1 MKYVFLIL
9 FLSSNLVCA
18 GAFDDRFPSA
28 RAAGMSNAVVA
39 VANDV
44 WAAYYNPAGLA
55 SIQNY
60 QTGFAYQKPYNYS
73 FFTSVFGSA
82 VIPISPSYGAAG
94 ISFES
99 FGVKYKGNTL
109 SQEYVATLSHG
120 FYLLND
126 IHTSLSVGYNLKYYH
141 MDLGESISG
150 IELGSG
156 GTFGMDVGVQASIY
170 KRTYLG
176 LYVYNVNTPT
186 LGVDT
191 AQDLPR
197 RIVVGAAYKPY
208 SGLTTALSM
217 NKSVGYE
224 TEIDAGFEFALID
237 MLDLRLGASTNPS
250 RFTAGV
256 GIKFESFQFDYGFR
270 SHPVLAETHSFGLM
284 YTW

>member
-1 MKYVFLIL
+1 MKYVILIL
-9 FLSSNLVCA
+9 FISINLVSA

-39 VANDV
+39 VTNDV

-94 ISFES
+94 VAFES

-150 IELGSG
+150 IELGAG
-156 GTFGMDVGVQASIY
+156 GTFGIDFGIQASVY

-176 LYVYNVNTPT
+176 LYVYNLNAPT

-197 RIVVGAAYKPY
+197 RVVVGAAYKPY
-208 SGLTTALSM
+208 SGLTTAISM
-217 NKSVGYE
+217 NKSVGYD
-224 TEIDAGFEFALID
+224 TEIDGGFEFALID

-250 RFTAGV
+250 RFTAGL

>member
-1 MKYVFLIL
+1 
-9 FLSSNLVCA
+9 
-18 GAFDDRFPSA
+18 
-28 RAAGMSNAVVA
+28 MSNAFVA
-39 VANDV
+39 IANDV

-55 SIQNY
+55 GIQDY

-73 FFTSVFGSA
+73 FFTSVFGSTI
-82 VIPISPSYGAAG
+82 IPISTKYGAAG
-94 ISFES
+94 VSFES

-109 SQEYVATLSHG
+109 NQEYVATLSHG

-141 MDLGESISG
+141 MDLGESIGG

-156 GTFGMDVGVQASIY
+156 GTFGLDVGVQASIY

-176 LYVYNVNTPT
+176 LYVYNINTPK

-197 RIVVGAAYKPY
+197 RVVIGAAYRPY
-208 SGLTTALSM
+208 SGLTTAISM
-217 NKSVGYE
+217 NKSIGYE
-224 TEIDAGFEFALID
+224 TEIEGGFEFAIIK
-237 MLDLRLGASTNPS
+237 MLDLRLGASSNPN
-250 RFTAGV
+250 RFTAGL
-256 GIKFESFQFDYGFR
+256 GIKLEGFQFDYGFR
-270 SHPVLAETHSFGLM
+270 THPVLAETHSFGLM